1 MAIWERAQQ
10 NAQGKNAD
18 LKRGGS
24 EERADAE
31 ALLPGSDVWVWAA
44 AKGQDLVRDPDEGRE
59 DRAEWSRLHPS
70 LKHSGE
76 QVLTSAPQ

>member
-1 MAIWERAQQ
+1 M
-10 NAQGKNAD
+10 
-18 LKRGGS
+18 KRGGS
-24 EERADAE
+24 EEWADTE

-70 LKHSGE
+70 LKHSEE
-76 QVLTSAPQ
+76 QVLHLTSVAQ

>member
-1 MAIWERAQQ
+1 MGESAAECAGGKCRFEER
-10 NAQGKNAD
+10 
-18 LKRGGS
+18 S
-24 EERADAE
+24 EEWADAE
-31 ALLPGSDVWVWAA
+31 ALLPGSDVWVCAA

-76 QVLTSAPQ
+76 QVLHLTSAAQ